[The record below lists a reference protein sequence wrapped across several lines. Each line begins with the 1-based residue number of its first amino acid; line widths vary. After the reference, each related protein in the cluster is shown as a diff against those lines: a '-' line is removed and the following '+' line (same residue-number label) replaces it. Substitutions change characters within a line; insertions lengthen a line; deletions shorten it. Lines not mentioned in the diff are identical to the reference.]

1 MARQHNTNRNG
12 GSWTEQEKRA
22 VWQKGS
28 IIEGYDSS
36 LWRRDTCGHAMKYT
50 EHGNRNSDYGWEI
63 DHIKAVANGGDDNI
77 NNLQPLYWGNNSSK
91 GDRLNW
97 RCGQ

>member
-12 GSWTEQEKRA
+12 GSWSEQEKRA

-28 IIEGYDSS
+28 VIEGYDSS
-36 LWRRDTCGHAMKYT
+36 LWRRDICGHAMKYT
-50 EHGNRNSDYGWEI
+50 EHGNRASDYGWEI
-63 DHIKAVANGGDDNI
+63 DHIKAVANGGDDSI
-77 NNLQPLYWGNNSSK
+77 SNLQPLYWGNNSSK
-91 GDRLNW
+91 GDKLNW

>member
-12 GSWTEQEKRA
+12 GSWSEQEKRA

-28 IIEGYDSS
+28 VIEGYDSS
-36 LWRRDTCGHAMKYT
+36 LWRRDICGHAMKYT
-50 EHGNRNSDYGWEI
+50 EHGNRDSDYGWEI

-77 NNLQPLYWGNNSSK
+77 SNLQPLYWGNNSSK
-91 GDRLNW
+91 GDKLNW